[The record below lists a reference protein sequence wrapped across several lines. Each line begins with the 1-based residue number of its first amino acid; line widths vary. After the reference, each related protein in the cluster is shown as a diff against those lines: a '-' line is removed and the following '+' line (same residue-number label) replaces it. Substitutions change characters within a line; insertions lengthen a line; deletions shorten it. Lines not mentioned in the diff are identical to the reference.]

1 MTQDIEVLRA
11 WIRVAVLYAAIGS
24 TSVPFVYAF
33 TAWRERPLGR
43 VLMLQAVTFA
53 AAMDLTALFSFWAPT
68 NILVIFWIDAFV
80 LTAICISTSMLAYM
94 IWSLNH
100 HKGRTVAVLLT
111 GKTYDIMK
119 RVAQLYLPAL
129 GTLYFAVA
137 GIWGLPSAEEVVGTI
152 VAVDTF
158 LGVILGISSANFD
171 KSPMKY
177 DGTLAIENHDES
189 GSEINLKEVDLNALA
204 NKDTITFRVIR
215 QQIEPVRE

>member
-11 WIRVAVLYAAIGS
+11 WIRVVVVLATIGA
-24 TSVPFVYAF
+24 TSVPVIYSFSS
-33 TAWRERPLGR
+33 WRERPIGR

-53 AAMDLTALFSFWAPT
+53 AAMNLTALFSFWAPT

-80 LTAICISTSMLAYM
+80 LTGIAVSTSMLSFM

-100 HKGRTVAVLLT
+100 HKGRAFAVLLT

-119 RVAQLYLPAL
+119 KIAQIYLPAL
-129 GTLYFAVA
+129 GTLYFAIA

-158 LGVILGISSANFD
+158 LGIILGISSKNYD
-171 KSPMKY
+171 NSPMKY
-177 DGTLAIENHDES
+177 DGTMAIVPHED
-189 GSEINLKEVDLNALA
+189 GSTLDMKEVDLNALA
-204 NKDTITFRVIR
+204 TKDTITFRVIR
-215 QQIEPVRE
+215 QQVLPVRE